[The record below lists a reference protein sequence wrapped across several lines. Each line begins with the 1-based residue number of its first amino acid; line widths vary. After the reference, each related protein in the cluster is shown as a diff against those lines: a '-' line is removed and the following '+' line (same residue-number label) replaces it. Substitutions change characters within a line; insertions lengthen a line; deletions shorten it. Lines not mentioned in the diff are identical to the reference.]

1 MWILKLAAI
10 AAPIAA
16 TAYAG
21 AQGLA
26 ELNERTEIRAV
37 EEAALKRAARQAL
50 DASPLRFKQVVV
62 GPGSTSEEMRFRARA
77 AAPDGEWTTAYG
89 VIGNDCPGGAAAS
102 GCWRLASLYVD
113 GRAATPAGDVMSDA
127 MAAKLAAP
135 ARSTVAGSTVA
146 GPASSSSAQSAPAPA
161 AAQPAPPSTSPSTD
175 ANIVTPNSLAANSPA
190 AAPRA
195 PAAASGSG
203 ETTSETATSSAAAQT
218 TAALDPA
225 ATDATPPR
233 TTAAPAPEPVT
244 ASHAVRLSLVN
255 ARAAPSTDAE
265 VLLQLPGDTGLLLL
279 ERQGGWG
286 KFRVLDGEDRDQE
299 VWVAF
304 SVLRDA

>member
-89 VIGNDCPGGAAAS
+89 VIGNDCPGGAASS

-113 GRAATPAGDVMSDA
+113 GRAATPAGDVMSDV

-135 ARSTVAGSTVA
+135 ARSTVAGATVA
-146 GPASSSSAQSAPAPA
+146 GPASSGPAQSDPAPA
-161 AAQPAPPSTSPSTD
+161 AAQPAPPSTSPATD
-175 ANIVTPNSLAANSPA
+175 ANIVTTNSPA

-195 PAAASGSG
+195 PAAASGSDG
-203 ETTSETATSSAAAQT
+203 ATSETATSPAAAQT

-233 TTAAPAPEPVT
+233 TAAAPAPEPVA

>member
-135 ARSTVAGSTVA
+135 ARPAAAGATVA
-146 GPASSSSAQSAPAPA
+146 GPASSGSAQSDPAPA
-161 AAQPAPPSTSPSTD
+161 AAQPAPPSTSPATD
-175 ANIVTPNSLAANSPA
+175 ATIVTTNSPA

-195 PAAASGSG
+195 PAAASGSDP
-203 ETTSETATSSAAAQT
+203 TTSEVATSSAAAQT

-225 ATDATPPR
+225 ATDVTPPR
-233 TTAAPAPEPVT
+233 TAAAPAPEPVA

>member
-135 ARSTVAGSTVA
+135 ARPAAASATVAGSTVA
-146 GPASSSSAQSAPAPA
+146 GPASSGPAQSDPAPA
-161 AAQPAPPSTSPSTD
+161 AAQPATNAT
-175 ANIVTPNSLAANSPA
+175 IVTPNGLAANSPA

-195 PAAASGSG
+195 PATASGSG
-203 ETTSETATSSAAAQT
+203 GATSEAATSAAAAQT

-233 TTAAPAPEPVT
+233 TAAAPAPEPVA

>member
-135 ARSTVAGSTVA
+135 ARPAAAGATVA
-146 GPASSSSAQSAPAPA
+146 GPASSGSARSDPAPA
-161 AAQPAPPSTSPSTD
+161 TPSAAPATD
-175 ANIVTPNSLAANSPA
+175 ATIVTPNSPA

-203 ETTSETATSSAAAQT
+203 GATSETATSPAAAHT

-233 TTAAPAPEPVT
+233 TAAAPAPEPVA

-286 KFRVLDGEDRDQE
+286 KFRVLDGDDRDQE